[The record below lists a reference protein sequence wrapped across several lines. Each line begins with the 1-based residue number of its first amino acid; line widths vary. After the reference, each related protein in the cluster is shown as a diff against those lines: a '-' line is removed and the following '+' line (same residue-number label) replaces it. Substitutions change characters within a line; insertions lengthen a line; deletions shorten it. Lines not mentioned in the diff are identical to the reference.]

1 MSQVL
6 SLSRRE
12 PLSDFKGI
20 AKTLSEQ
27 SDSELVSVF
36 RVSSDSIVICM
47 EKYFLRTDSYA
58 ACTVVL
64 EILDD
69 GTKATVVGFGGGERL
84 WMAGEQFYNVS
95 LGANASLAHEAA
107 SVLREYYD
115 FE

>member
-27 SDSELVSVF
+27 SDGGRLWW
-36 RVSSDSIVICM
+36 RRR
-47 EKYFLRTDSYA
+47 LW
-58 ACTVVL
+58 TV
-64 EILDD
+64 
-69 GTKATVVGFGGGERL
+69 GER
-84 WMAGEQFYNVS
+84 FYNVS

>member
-36 RVSSDSIVICM
+36 RVSSDSITQ
-47 EKYFLRTDSYA
+47 LR
-58 ACTVVL
+58 
-64 EILDD
+64 
-69 GTKATVVGFGGGERL
+69 
-84 WMAGEQFYNVS
+84 
-95 LGANASLAHEAA
+95 
-107 SVLREYYD
+107 
-115 FE
+115 